1 MNIELGG
8 VGVGAGLLLGM
19 QDRQKT
25 FADIW
30 TFLDSK
36 IAPMDLVDELKVL
49 ISCGILPPWTRFH
62 ELKDYT
68 IDELLNQK

>member
-8 VGVGAGLLLGM
+8 VGAGWLLGM

-36 IAPMDLVDELKVL
+36 IAPMDLVDELKVF
-49 ISCGILPPWTRFH
+49 ISFGILPPWTQFS
-62 ELKDYT
+62 
-68 IDELLNQK
+68 